1 MERVDPHLMRLF
13 CCRIANPV
21 VACRVY
27 KVLSACT
34 YHDLRHPAGAYSVVD
49 RLAHCC
55 DVRITPAQ
63 REYGARWLMNCG
75 VDPANPSHR
84 HAMRGLLN
92 SY

>member
-1 MERVDPHLMRLF
+1 MGRVDPHLMKMF
-13 CCRIANPV
+13 KCKIANPA

-27 KVLSACT
+27 KVLRSCT

-55 DVRITPAQ
+55 GVAITPAQ

-75 VDPANPSHR
+75 VDPQSPWHR
-84 HAMRGLLN
+84 RAMWGLLN